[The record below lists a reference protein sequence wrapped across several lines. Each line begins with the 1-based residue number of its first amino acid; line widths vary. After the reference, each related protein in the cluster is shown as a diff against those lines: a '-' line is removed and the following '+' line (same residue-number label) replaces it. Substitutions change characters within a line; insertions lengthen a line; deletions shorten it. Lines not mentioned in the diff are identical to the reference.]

1 MMDMRKAL
9 LAGCLL
15 GTAAAG
21 AQGDFRV
28 AGPDG
33 AAIQRAVDRA
43 AAAGGGRVVVPAG
56 DYPSGSLRLYSHVE
70 LHLEAGARIVGSA
83 RADDYLDFPA
93 EVCDLAPERSR
104 KVFFYAWDATDIA
117 ITGEGMIDGQ
127 RPKF

>member
-1 MMDMRKAL
+1 MMNMRKAL
-9 LAGCLL
+9 LVGCLL
-15 GTAAAG
+15 GTAAAV

-70 LHLEAGARIVGSA
+70 VYSNNN
-83 RADDYLDFPA
+83 
-93 EVCDLAPERSR
+93 
-104 KVFFYAWDATDIA
+104 IA
-117 ITGEGMIDGQ
+117 ITRKLQEVNVIHCRMETRIDKFIGMGRIIGIPDAVTV
-127 RPKF
+127 